1 MNALPRAIDP
11 RSVIVVGAGVIGT
24 SCAFVLQGR
33 GYAVTLVDRLE
44 PGEACSFG
52 NAGVIATS
60 ACVPLILPGT
70 LRKAPSWLLDRDGP
84 LAVDWRYL
92 PTLMPWIGRAWRA
105 AGLARVRAAAMALRD
120 LHGTAA
126 DDHLAQAA
134 EANCGHLIAKSDYL
148 HVYRSSAALAED
160 RLAWELRRELGLHW
174 RELDAGELR
183 EVEPAL
189 GDQFECGI
197 LMHGH
202 AAAPDPGGL
211 VKALAKAFALRQGRY
226 LRASVTALR
235 STEHGVIAETSAGRQ
250 SAAHVVLA
258 AGAWS
263 AELAWSLGHRFPLVA
278 ERGYHVVYGEPGI
291 RLRQPVMFAETKF
304 VAHSMNAG
312 LRCAGTAEFAA
323 PDRPLRP
330 ARVAAIERV
339 AKAALP
345 GLQTNEA
352 TSWVG
357 ARPSLPDTLPVI
369 GRSHLHPR
377 VVFAFGHGHTG
388 LTASAKTARIVADI
402 VAGEP
407 PSIDIAPFRPDRF
420 SARAATRRAARSS

>member
-1 MNALPRAIDP
+1 MNAAAETIDP
-11 RSVIVVGAGVIGT
+11 RSVIVVGAGIVGT
-24 SCAFVLQGR
+24 SCAFVLQSR

-60 ACVPLILPGT
+60 SVVPLILPGT
-70 LRKAPSWLLDRDGP
+70 LIKAPSWLLDRDGP
-84 LAVDWRYL
+84 LAVDWRDL
-92 PTLMPWIGRAWRA
+92 ASLIPWIGRAWKA
-105 AGLARVRAAAMALRD
+105 SGLPRVRAAAAALRD
-120 LHGTAA
+120 LHATAA
-126 DDHLAQAA
+126 DDHLAQAEDA
-134 EANCGHLIAKSDYL
+134 GCSDLVTRSDYL
-148 HVYRSSAALAED
+148 HVYRSSDALAQD
-160 RLAWELRRELGLHW
+160 RLAWDLRRELGIRW
-174 RELDAGELR
+174 RELDAGALR

-189 GDQFECGI
+189 GNQFACGI
-197 LMHGH
+197 LMEGH

-211 VKALAKAFALRQGRY
+211 VKALAKAFALRQGRT
-226 LRASVTALR
+226 RQASVTALR
-235 STEHGVIAETSAGRQ
+235 PTEGGVVAETSDGRL
-250 SAAHVVLA
+250 SAANIVLA

-263 AELAWSLGHRFPLVA
+263 AELARSLGHRFPLVA
-278 ERGYHVVYGEPGI
+278 ERGYHVVYGDPGL
-291 RLRQPVMFAETKF
+291 RLRQPIMFTDTKF

-345 GLQTNEA
+345 GLRTAEA
-352 TSWVG
+352 TPWVG
-357 ARPSLPDTLPVI
+357 PRPSLPDTLPVI

-377 VVFAFGHGHTG
+377 VIFAFGHGHTG
-388 LTASAKTARIVADI
+388 LTASAKTAQIVADI
-402 VAGEP
+402 VAGET

-420 SARAATRRAARSS
+420 GRRTAASA

>member
-1 MNALPRAIDP
+1 MNARSQAVDP
-11 RSVIVVGAGVIGT
+11 RSVIVVGAGVVGT
-24 SCAFVLQGR
+24 SCAFVLQSR

-60 ACVPLILPGT
+60 SCVPLILPGT
-70 LRKAPSWLLDRDGP
+70 LGKAPSWLLDRDGP
-84 LAVDWRYL
+84 LAVDWRDVPAL
-92 PTLMPWIGRAWRA
+92 IPWVARAWRA
-105 AGLARVRAAAMALRD
+105 ATLPRVRAAAMALQD

-126 DDHLAQAA
+126 DDHVAQAA
-134 EANCGHLIAKSDYL
+134 EANCSHLVTRSDYL
-148 HVYRSSAALAED
+148 HVYRSSTALAQD
-160 RLAWELRRELGLHW
+160 RLAWELRRELGMQW
-174 RELDAGELR
+174 RELDAGALH

-189 GDQFECGI
+189 GKQFACGI
-197 LMHGH
+197 LMEGH

-211 VKALAKAFALRQGRY
+211 VKALAKAFALRQGRC
-226 LRASVTALR
+226 LRASVTAVHP
-235 STEHGVIAETSAGRQ
+235 TGEGVIAETSAGTL
-250 SAAHVVLA
+250 SAATMVLA

-263 AELAWSLGHRFPLVA
+263 AELAKSLGHRFPLTA

-291 RLRQPVMFAETKF
+291 KLRQPVMFAETKF

-330 ARVAAIERV
+330 ARIAAIERV

-345 GLQTNEA
+345 GLETAQA
-352 TSWVG
+352 TPWVG

-369 GRSHLHPR
+369 GRSHLEPR

-388 LTASAKTARIVADI
+388 LTASAKTAQIVADI

-407 PSIDIAPFRPDRF
+407 PSIDITPFRPDRF
-420 SARAATRRAARSS
+420 NARRTAHSA

>member
-1 MNALPRAIDP
+1 MNAAAETIDP
-11 RSVIVVGAGVIGT
+11 RSVIVVGAGIVGT
-24 SCAFVLQGR
+24 SCAFVLQSR

-60 ACVPLILPGT
+60 SVVPLILPGT

-84 LAVDWRYL
+84 LAVDWRDL
-92 PTLMPWIGRAWRA
+92 ESLIPWIGRAWKA
-105 AGLARVRAAAMALRD
+105 SGLPQVRAAAAALRD
-120 LHGTAA
+120 LHATAA
-126 DDHLAQAA
+126 DDHLAQAKDA
-134 EANCGHLIAKSDYL
+134 GCSELVTRSDYL
-148 HVYRSSAALAED
+148 HVYRSSDVLAQD
-160 RLAWELRRELGLHW
+160 RLAWDLRRELGIQW
-174 RELDAGELR
+174 RELDAGALR

-189 GDQFECGI
+189 GDQFACGI
-197 LMHGH
+197 LLEGH
-202 AAAPDPGGL
+202 AAAPDPGCL

-226 LRASVTALR
+226 WHTSVTALR
-235 STEHGVIAETSAGRQ
+235 PTDGGVAAETADGTL
-250 SAAHVVLA
+250 SAANIVLA

-263 AELAWSLGHRFPLVA
+263 AELARSLGHRFPLVA
-278 ERGYHVVYGEPGI
+278 ERGYHVVYGDPGL
-291 RLRQPVMFAETKF
+291 RLRQPIMFTDTKF

-345 GLQTNEA
+345 GLRTAEA
-352 TSWVG
+352 TPWVG
-357 ARPSLPDTLPVI
+357 PRPSLPDTLPVI

-377 VVFAFGHGHTG
+377 VIFAFGHGHTG
-388 LTASAKTARIVADI
+388 LTASAKTAQIVADI
-402 VAGEP
+402 VAGET
-407 PSIDIAPFRPDRF
+407 PSIDITPFRPDRF
-420 SARAATRRAARSS
+420 GRRTARPA

>member
-1 MNALPRAIDP
+1 MNAAAETIDP
-11 RSVIVVGAGVIGT
+11 RSVIVVGAGIVGT
-24 SCAFVLQGR
+24 SCAFVLQSR

-60 ACVPLILPGT
+60 SVVPLILPGT

-84 LAVDWRYL
+84 LAVDWRDL
-92 PTLMPWIGRAWRA
+92 ESLIPWIGRAWKA
-105 AGLARVRAAAMALRD
+105 SGLPQVRAAAAALRD
-120 LHGTAA
+120 LHATAA
-126 DDHLAQAA
+126 DDHLAQAKDA
-134 EANCGHLIAKSDYL
+134 GCSELVTRSDYL
-148 HVYRSSAALAED
+148 HVYRSSDVLAQD
-160 RLAWELRRELGLHW
+160 RLAWDLRRELGIQW
-174 RELDAGELR
+174 RELDAGALR

-189 GDQFECGI
+189 GDQFACGI
-197 LMHGH
+197 LLEGH

-226 LRASVTALR
+226 CHTSVTALR
-235 STEHGVIAETSAGRQ
+235 PTDGGVAAETADGTL
-250 SAAHVVLA
+250 SAANIVLA

-263 AELAWSLGHRFPLVA
+263 AELARSLGHRFPLVA
-278 ERGYHVVYGEPGI
+278 ERGYHVVYGDPGL
-291 RLRQPVMFAETKF
+291 RLRQPIMFTDTKF

-345 GLQTNEA
+345 GLRTAEA
-352 TSWVG
+352 TPWVG
-357 ARPSLPDTLPVI
+357 PRPSLPDTLPVI

-377 VVFAFGHGHTG
+377 VIFAFGHGHTG
-388 LTASAKTARIVADI
+388 LTASAKTAQIVADI
-402 VAGEP
+402 VAGET
-407 PSIDIAPFRPDRF
+407 PSIDITPFRPDRF
-420 SARAATRRAARSS
+420 GRRTARPA

>member
-1 MNALPRAIDP
+1 MTAAAETIDP
-11 RSVIVVGAGVIGT
+11 RSVIVVGAGIVGT
-24 SCAFVLQGR
+24 SCAFVLQSR

-60 ACVPLILPGT
+60 SVVPLILPGT

-84 LAVDWRYL
+84 LAVDWRDL
-92 PTLMPWIGRAWRA
+92 ASLIPWIGRAWKSSS
-105 AGLARVRAAAMALRD
+105 LPQVRAAAAALRD

-134 EANCGHLIAKSDYL
+134 DAGCSDLVKRSDYL
-148 HVYRSSAALAED
+148 HVYRNSDALAQD
-160 RLAWELRRELGLHW
+160 RLAWDLRRELGLQW
-174 RELDAGELR
+174 RDLDAGALR

-189 GDQFECGI
+189 GDQFACGI
-197 LMHGH
+197 LLEGH

-211 VKALAKAFALRQGRY
+211 VKALAKAFALRQGRNR
-226 LRASVTALR
+226 RASVTAL
-235 STEHGVIAETSAGRQ
+235 SPTDGGVVAETSEGRL
-250 SAAHVVLA
+250 SAANIVLA

-263 AELAWSLGHRFPLVA
+263 AELARSLGHRFPLVA
-278 ERGYHVVYGEPGI
+278 ERGYHVVYGDPGL
-291 RLRQPVMFAETKF
+291 RLRQPIMFTDTKF

-330 ARVAAIERV
+330 ARIAAIERV

-345 GLQTNEA
+345 GLQTSQA
-352 TSWVG
+352 SPWVG
-357 ARPSLPDTLPVI
+357 PRPSLPDTLPVI

-388 LTASAKTARIVADI
+388 LTASARTAQIVADI
-402 VAGEP
+402 VAGDT

-420 SARAATRRAARSS
+420 GRRTARPA